1 MNASF
6 SNGTATSPLNQFDD
20 NDRNSTGVPGLWRAR
35 TDEGDLG
42 PTTRIAVWLL
52 VGASLTFLVLRLYCK
67 YARHRRIHA
76 DDYFAIAAWFAL
88 LGSAITT
95 NMAIDLGYGK
105 HVWQIPFTKLNDMF
119 LIGQISVTLAVCSQ
133 AWSKTSFAIT
143 LLKVSDGI
151 HGKTRIFIWFAAVS
165 MNLLFGMAA
174 MFFWVDCT
182 PLEKAWRPFVKGTCW
197 SPNVIITYGI
207 FTSAYSGILDLVLAI
222 IPWKII
228 MNLQMHT
235 REKFGVA
242 LAMSMGVFQ
251 SAAASAFIKCSSLP
265 QLGSRD
271 FPLDSSAADEGVPL
285 VIWGV
290 AEAAVTI
297 MASSVPMLR
306 ILVRTVRPSRRNQRP
321 TQGSGSGSRSRRP
334 LVETANSSRRVYY
347 NKPRKDLVTM
357 TGSTWASD
365 AY

>member
-1 MNASF
+1 MSASF
-6 SNGTATSPLNQFDD
+6 DNSTTSSSPFNQSDD
-20 NDRNSTGVPGLWRAR
+20 NGRNSTGFPGFWRTRA
-35 TDEGDLG
+35 DEGDLG

-52 VGASLTFLVLRLYCK
+52 VGASLVFLALRLYCK

-88 LGSAITT
+88 LGSSIAT

-105 HVWQIPFTKLNDMF
+105 HVWQIPFAKLNDMF
-119 LIGQISVTLAVCSQ
+119 LIGQISVTLAICSQ

-143 LLKVSDGI
+143 LLKISDGI
-151 HGKTRIFIWFAAVS
+151 HGKTRIFIWFAVVS

-174 MFFWVDCT
+174 MFFWIDCT
-182 PLEKAWRPFVKGTCW
+182 PLEKAWRPFIKGTCW

-242 LAMSMGVFQ
+242 LAMSMGVF
-251 SAAASAFIKCSSLP
+251 AAASAFIKCSSLP

-271 FPLDSSAADEGVPL
+271 FPHEGVPL

-321 TQGSGSGSRSRRP
+321 SQGGSSSSSSRSRTRRP
-334 LVETANSSRRVYY
+334 LAETANSSRRVYY

-357 TGSTWASD
+357 TGSTWHSD